1 MTYFDGMENK
11 PNINLRNNRLPKFK
25 RWYIVKVIFYV
36 IVLIIVMC
44 FLWYSINSEKKNQ
57 PNDEIEGVEISL

>member
-1 MTYFDGMENK
+1 MTYFHGMENK
-11 PNINLRNNRLPKFK
+11 PNINLQNNRLPKFK

-44 FLWYSINSEKKNQ
+44 FLWYSINSEQKNQ
-57 PNDEIEGVEISL
+57 PTDEIEGVEISL